1 MEDTDPSRVSV
12 VMRTRFAADGRLLS
26 HDVLQPLL
34 PVLKALLPEQARE
47 PEVLPPATARR
58 RAAEPSLV
66 EEHPWL
72 AAVTSLKEPQ
82 ERSDREELPD
92 DAAED
97 SLGDKASEDDGSE
110 GAGGQDG
117 DYDEL
122 FTALENQ
129 RCALRGDVAAH
140 SDMFRTSLLGG
151 QWQVERTGRTIYGVR
166 VDAKQGTTAAA
177 LCAAFKLTKSASFER
192 SVYGEEGGSFL
203 SKLWIHR
210 MSFLCAAWE
219 ETGKAKKGLS
229 QQDLS
234 KYELPAEME
243 AKMHALEGKSLARAR
258 AILKIEACA

>member
-177 LCAAFKLTKSASFER
+177 LCAAFKLTKECEFRAVCLRRGGRELSLKTLDSPHVFLMRSVGRDRQSKEGSLTARSFEVR
-192 SVYGEEGGSFL
+192 ASSRDGG
-203 SKLWIHR
+203 
-210 MSFLCAAWE
+210 
-219 ETGKAKKGLS
+219 
-229 QQDLS
+229 QN
-234 KYELPAEME
+234 
-243 AKMHALEGKSLARAR
+243 
-258 AILKIEACA
+258 ACARRQEFGPCSCHLED